1 MLSGCRTGLALRFRA
16 LFVDAGQLP
25 LMLDACS
32 RFRLGNAFRF
42 RTRSMRCLNT
52 CQHLVA
58 FTLYRLDLFR
68 LQRLLLCQRFGQFV
82 LGLNLLCFQCSQRNL
97 FLFFLCCQ
105 TRCFVGCGHALTR
118 RDNGARIGL

>member
-1 MLSGCRTGLALRFRA
+1 MIIAVGVDILPEQGDFAHT
-16 LFVDAGQLP
+16 LFGQGAG
-25 LMLDACS
+25 
-32 RFRLGNAFRF
+32 
-42 RTRSMRCLNT
+42 
-52 CQHLVA
+52 
-58 FTLYRLDLFR
+58 
-68 LQRLLLCQRFGQFV
+68 FGQFV